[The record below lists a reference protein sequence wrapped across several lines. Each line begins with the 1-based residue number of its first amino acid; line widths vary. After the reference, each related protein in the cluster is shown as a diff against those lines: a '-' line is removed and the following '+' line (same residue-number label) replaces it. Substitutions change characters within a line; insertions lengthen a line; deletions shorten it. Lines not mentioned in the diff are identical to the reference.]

1 MERGYR
7 SIMAYLVFYVK
18 GARIASIKKTE
29 KILTD
34 LNSKLYL
41 SLIQEDITGT
51 VHYNVLGIKKR

>member
-1 MERGYR
+1 
-7 SIMAYLVFYVK
+7 MAYLVFYVK